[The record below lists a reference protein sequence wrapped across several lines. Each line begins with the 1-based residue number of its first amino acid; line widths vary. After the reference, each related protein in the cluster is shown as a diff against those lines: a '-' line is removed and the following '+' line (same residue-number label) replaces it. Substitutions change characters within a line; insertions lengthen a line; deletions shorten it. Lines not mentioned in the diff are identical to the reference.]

1 MVVVANY
8 FHVHW
13 CDLIFKQ
20 RAKPSKITTRIPFN
34 AKIMCSLIILTCQC
48 LFQVSITDV
57 LKLSYDPGPLDL
69 GSGLPFSG
77 SGKSSSSN
85 PDWAT
90 KVKEWQTAEQLTRM
104 RDEEPILKNGGDRK
118 FNELCVVCGDKASG
132 MYMKLT
138 SCNVYD

>member
-1 MVVVANY
+1 MCILSLSLFDSFN
-8 FHVHW
+8 
-13 CDLIFKQ
+13 LT
-20 RAKPSKITTRIPFN
+20 SKF
-34 AKIMCSLIILTCQC
+34 LL
-48 LFQVSITDV
+48 QVSITDV
-57 LKLSYDPGPLDL
+57 LKLSYEPGPLDL

-77 SGKSSSSN
+77 TGKSSSSN

-132 MYMKLT
+132 KYSELKSYKAYYSVVLVVKYFSYVLCMYT
-138 SCNVYD
+138 T

>member
-1 MVVVANY
+1 M
-8 FHVHW
+8 
-13 CDLIFKQ
+13 IIKK
-20 RAKPSKITTRIPFN
+20 RAKLRKVTIRISFN
-34 AKIMCSLIILTCQC
+34 AKIVCSLITLTCRRP
-48 LFQVSITDV
+48 FQVSITDV

-132 MYMKLT
+132 MHTTLT
-138 SCNVYD
+138 SFNVYECILN